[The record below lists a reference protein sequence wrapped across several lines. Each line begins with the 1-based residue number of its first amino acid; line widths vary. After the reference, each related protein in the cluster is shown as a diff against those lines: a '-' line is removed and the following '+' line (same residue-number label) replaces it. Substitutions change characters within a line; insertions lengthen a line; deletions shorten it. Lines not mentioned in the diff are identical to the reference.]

1 MKKLFSIIIF
11 FSIFLLVFSHLNKIF
26 IEKDDYYNSLQDFEK
41 LSKRTNIDVLFLG
54 SSHTNTVY
62 NPLIINEL
70 CKTISFNLGAKAL
83 RLPITN
89 LVFEEAVTQ
98 TNPRLVV
105 LEVHHAS
112 MKYPTDDEIKS
123 FQLAPLTFIPNYSL
137 KKIKTVYDIYGEK
150 EVLSAKFPLIKN
162 HCDWNKISLSN
173 TDKRKKVDTINF
185 FYHGGFWGLK
195 HHIDKEVANDYLD
208 YKTIKAKKDPIS
220 GAIAKTEK
228 KSLLEFVKIAK
239 KHDIDVLIVTSP
251 YIRAKYDNYYF
262 FDALQSL
269 CDSINIPYLNLNDY
283 YDELNLEA
291 EDFSDRYHLSI
302 SGTNKTN
309 IFLSDYI
316 NNHFQLPDRSQEEAW
331 KESNKFFEKFK
342 NKYFDLGNQFFS
354 TNENYF
360 LKEEIIINKINITRN
375 RRKHKI
381 TISLEDFKV
390 FEKEVDNYK
399 LGVHIFP
406 KDSDTLLLRERSKKE
421 GWKFELADFRLKG
434 QRDSIYFEF
443 NSSIRNIDRIEMF
456 LYDESGFKGVIGK
469 SITVKQIQFLDK

>member
-185 FYHGGFWGLK
+185 FY
-195 HHIDKEVANDYLD
+195 
-208 YKTIKAKKDPIS
+208 
-220 GAIAKTEK
+220 
-228 KSLLEFVKIAK
+228 
-239 KHDIDVLIVTSP
+239 
-251 YIRAKYDNYYF
+251 
-262 FDALQSL
+262 
-269 CDSINIPYLNLNDY
+269 
-283 YDELNLEA
+283 
-291 EDFSDRYHLSI
+291 
-302 SGTNKTN
+302 
-309 IFLSDYI
+309 
-316 NNHFQLPDRSQEEAW
+316 
-331 KESNKFFEKFK
+331 
-342 NKYFDLGNQFFS
+342 
-354 TNENYF
+354 
-360 LKEEIIINKINITRN
+360 
-375 RRKHKI
+375 
-381 TISLEDFKV
+381 
-390 FEKEVDNYK
+390 
-399 LGVHIFP
+399 
-406 KDSDTLLLRERSKKE
+406 
-421 GWKFELADFRLKG
+421 
-434 QRDSIYFEF
+434 
-443 NSSIRNIDRIEMF
+443 
-456 LYDESGFKGVIGK
+456 
-469 SITVKQIQFLDK
+469 